1 MLRRRVYSD
10 SVQWGILWML
20 NTFLQFFSDFLSLP
34 GYYLFNRVSMTVQPI
49 YVRNLNRKSVVNHS

>member
-1 MLRRRVYSD
+1 
-10 SVQWGILWML
+10 ML

-34 GYYLFNRVSMTVQPI
+34 GYYLFKRVSMTVQPI